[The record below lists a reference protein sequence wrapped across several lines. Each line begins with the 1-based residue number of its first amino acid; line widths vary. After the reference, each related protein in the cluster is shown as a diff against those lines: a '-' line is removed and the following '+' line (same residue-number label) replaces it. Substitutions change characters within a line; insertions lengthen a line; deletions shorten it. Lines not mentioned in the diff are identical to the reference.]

1 MFLSKTTFSLSVATF
16 LLLTPLQQFAQSVQS
31 KVDQVAESY
40 SPMGKT
46 WAVFIENS
54 SYQHFS
60 SLEGPTR
67 DVMTMME
74 CLSAYRIDEMIHKI
88 NLKKNEM
95 DRFFSIELRDLIK
108 ENGVNSLLIWYA
120 GHGRYLNETGYWVPV
135 DGKDDDEFSFYGINS
150 LRVSLQS
157 YTDQLTHLLVV
168 TDACES
174 GPAFVEVFKDQPEV
188 SACSDSVTLN
198 QKSAQ
203 VLSSAGY
210 ELASDNSQF
219 TRIFSSVLNS
229 NTDNCVPIEIIA
241 KRVAEVIGGT
251 GNQSPKFGKIA
262 GLNHQNGSFYFFR

>member
-1 MFLSKTTFSLSVATF
+1 MSSKNFTHIFSFTAV
-16 LLLTPLQQFAQSVQS
+16 LLFFPSFIFSQP
-31 KVDQVAESY
+31 DQPDVEAEY

-88 NLKKNEM
+88 NLKKGEM

-120 GHGRYLNETGYWVPV
+120 GHGKYLNETGYWVPV
-135 DGKDDDEFSFYGINS
+135 DGRDDDEFSYYGINS

-157 YTDQLTHLLVV
+157 YTDHLTHLLVV

-174 GPAFVEVFKDQPEV
+174 GPAFVEVSKDKPV
-188 SACSDSVTLN
+188 VPSCSDSTILG

-219 TRIFSSVLNS
+219 TRVFSGVLNS
-229 NTDNCVPIEIIA
+229 NTATCVPIEVIA
-241 KRVAEVIGGT
+241 NKVGGVIGSSGS
-251 GNQSPKFGKIA
+251 QSPKFGKIA
-262 GLNHQNGSFYFFR
+262 GLNHQNGSFFFFR

>member
-1 MFLSKTTFSLSVATF
+1 MSLKNFFRTLSIAAFFLFPALIFSQ
-16 LLLTPLQQFAQSVQS
+16 PNQS
-31 KVDQVAESY
+31 ESDNSETGY

-88 NLKKNEM
+88 NLKKVDM

-108 ENGVNSLLIWYA
+108 ENEVNSLLIWYA
-120 GHGRYLNETGYWVPV
+120 GHGRYLNETGYWVPI

-157 YTDQLTHLLVV
+157 YTEQLTHLLVV

-174 GPAFVEVFKDQPEV
+174 GPAFVEVSKVKPV
-188 SACSDSVTLN
+188 AASCSDTTILN

-219 TRIFSSVLNS
+219 TRVFSGVLNNNS
-229 NTDNCVPIEIIA
+229 SECVPIETIA
-241 KRVAEVIGGT
+241 AKVGGAVEST

-262 GLNHQNGSFYFFR
+262 GLDHQNGSFFFFR

>member
-1 MFLSKTTFSLSVATF
+1 MSFKKVFHILLIAAYLLFPASIFSQANQTDSGDSTTL
-16 LLLTPLQQFAQSVQS
+16 
-31 KVDQVAESY
+31 Y

-74 CLSAYRIDEMIHKI
+74 CLSAYQIDEMIHKI
-88 NLKKNEM
+88 NLKKVEM

-108 ENGVNSLLIWYA
+108 ENEVNSLLIWYA

-135 DGKDDDEFSFYGINS
+135 DGKNDDEFSFYGINS

-157 YTDQLTHLLVV
+157 YSNLTHLLVV

-174 GPAFVEVFKDQPEV
+174 GPAFVEVLKTNPESV
-188 SACSDSVTLN
+188 LCSDSETLN

-219 TRIFSSVLNS
+219 TKVFSSVLNS
-229 NTDNCVPIEIIA
+229 NTDNCVPIDLIA
-241 KRVAEVIGGT
+241 TKVGGAVEST

-262 GLNHQNGSFYFFR
+262 GLDHQNGSFFFFR